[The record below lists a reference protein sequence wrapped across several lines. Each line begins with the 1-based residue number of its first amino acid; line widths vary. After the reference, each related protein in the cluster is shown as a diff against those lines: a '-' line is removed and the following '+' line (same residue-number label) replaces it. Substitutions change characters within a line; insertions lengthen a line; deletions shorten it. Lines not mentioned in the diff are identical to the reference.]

1 MKRADKLLGCSEILL
16 NQTRTAMLANIVHR
30 PDGISLAANDKNG
43 FMGAIHLHKG
53 IGLRDVVQVSNEEP
67 HLGPDA
73 LPFLLHDIA

>member
-1 MKRADKLLGCSEILL
+1 MKRADKLLGRSEILL

-30 PDGISLAANDKNG
+30 PDGISLAA
-43 FMGAIHLHKG
+43 IHLHKG

-67 HLGPDA
+67 HLVPDA